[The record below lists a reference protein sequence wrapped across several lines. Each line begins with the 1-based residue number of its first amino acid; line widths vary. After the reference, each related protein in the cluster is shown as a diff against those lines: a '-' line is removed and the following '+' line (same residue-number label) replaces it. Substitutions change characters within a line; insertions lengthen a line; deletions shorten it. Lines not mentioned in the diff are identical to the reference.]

1 MCLKNNFIEVGLLVI
16 QCIMDALLN
25 TGSCKLLKA
34 VKLVRDG
41 ACLHTTIL

>member
-25 TGSCKLLKA
+25 TGLCKLPKA
-34 VKLVRDG
+34 IKLVRDG
-41 ACLHTTIL
+41 ARLHNTVL